1 MSKISLPSSDQHTLW
16 RTLIFENNGTLLQVL
31 GPYDR
36 RSTAQ
41 TQATT
46 WTTHY
51 GKKAVVQRADVKWE
65 QG

>member
-16 RTLIFENNGTLLQVL
+16 RTLIFENNGTLIQVL

-46 WTTHY
+46 WTVHY